1 MPKIIN
7 HDERKQQ
14 IAQAMWRVILD
25 KGMEGATVR
34 NIAEEA
40 GLSLGALRHYFSTQ
54 DDLLVYAMT
63 LVTERATDR
72 IEAVVKRN
80 LPPKEMVLAVLYE
93 IVPLN
98 EEKRAEMQVWFAF
111 VAHVSHR
118 KNELPIPDDGIWKGV
133 QKLIYYLNQI
143 SLLKPELDLELE
155 TERLYSLIDGI
166 AIHALLEP
174 ERLDAER
181 VRKTIH
187 YHIDLICIQA

>member
-63 LVTERATDR
+63 LVTERATAR

-80 LPPKEMVLAVLYE
+80 LPPREMVLAVLYE

-98 EEKRAEMQVWFAF
+98 EETRAEMQVWFAF
-111 VAHVSHR
+111 VAYVHHR
-118 KNELPIPDDGIWKGV
+118 KNELPIPDDGIREGI
-133 QKLIYYLNQI
+133 QKLIYYLNQL
-143 SLLKPELDLELE
+143 SLLKPGLNLELE
-155 TERLYSLIDGI
+155 VERLYSLIDGI

-174 ERLDAER
+174 ERLDAEK
-181 VRKTIH
+181 VRRTIH
-187 YHIDLICIQA
+187 YHIDSICIRA

>member
-7 HDERKQQ
+7 HEERKQQ

-63 LVTERATDR
+63 LVQERATAR
-72 IEAVVKRN
+72 IETVLKN
-80 LPPKEMVLAVLYE
+80 ELPPKEMVLAVLYE
-93 IVPLN
+93 IVPIN
-98 EEKRAEMQVWFAF
+98 EETCAEMEVWFAF
-111 VAHVSHR
+111 VAYINHR
-118 KNELPIPDDGIWKGV
+118 KDELPIPDDGIWTGV
-133 QKLIYYLNQI
+133 QKVMHYLQAT
-143 SLLKPELDLELE
+143 SLLKEGLDLDLES
-155 TERLYSLIDGI
+155 ERLYSLIDGI

-174 ERLDAER
+174 DRLDAER
-181 VRKTIH
+181 IRKTIR
-187 YHIDLICIQA
+187 YHIDSICMEI